1 MSDVK
6 ETKKV
11 IAMIKLL
18 GPWAAVFLSGLI
30 SGYFLSN
37 LLGFIS

>member
-6 ETKKV
+6 EAKKV

-18 GPWAAVFLSGLI
+18 GPWASLF
-30 SGYFLSN
+30 
-37 LLGFIS
+37 LLGIMLGYWLGKIC